1 MPEGAAGLRREVTV
15 PAGTADLAAGAST
28 GGAGAGAGGSCWGS
42 GSGEAGTSRSYWPP
56 SYAGSRGERRQRRK
70 PAAAKSARA
79 AAIHGHRG
87 NRLNEFDCSI
97 GADWETGAD
106 GIEMGCCS
114 VGERPLTTG
123 GGVRLDETACS
134 VDAVFPG
141 APGVAIR
148 SALRGFGA
156 RGGAELRAGGRTG
169 AVCGRDGVTTAG
181 WSAWR
186 VTVPLRLKFCSSLGP
201 MATGDVELVVAAG
214 GGVGVCA
221 GAVWAGAIAGAT
233 AKAAARIAVPAR
245 KIAFIRSRFSSERR
259 SFPDGEQ

>member
-1 MPEGAAGLRREVTV
+1 MPAGAAGLRREVTV
-15 PAGTADLAAGAST
+15 PAGTAGLAAGAST
-28 GGAGAGAGGSCWGS
+28 GGAGAGARGSGWVS
-42 GSGEAGTSRSYWPP
+42 GSGDAGTSRSYWPP
-56 SYAGSRGERRQRRK
+56 SYAGSRCERRQRK
-70 PAAAKSARA
+70 PAAATSARA
-79 AAIHGHRG
+79 AAIHGHSG
-87 NRLNEFDCSI
+87 NRLNGFDCSV

-134 VDAVFPG
+134 VDAVFPE
-141 APGVAIR
+141 APAVALR
-148 SALRGFGA
+148 SALRGCGV
-156 RGGAELRAGGRTG
+156 RDGAELRTGGRTG

-221 GAVWAGAIAGAT
+221 GAVWAGAIAGAA